1 MNTTPQPKRALSRIP
16 RVLAVCAAASIA
28 CAAGVATAT
37 SAVAA
42 TPATHV
48 ATKAVPAYGHGHG
61 GGEGGEHFQ
70 CGNGLLD
77 LLNFC
82 N

>member
-1 MNTTPQPKRALSRIP
+1 MNTTPHPKKAVSRIS
-16 RVLAVCAAASIA
+16 RAFAVSAAVGIA

-42 TPATHV
+42 THV
-48 ATKAVPAYGHGHG
+48 ATKATPAHG
-61 GGEGGEHFQ
+61 GGDDFQ
-70 CGNGLLD
+70 CGNGLLPI
-77 LLNFC
+77 LNFC

>member
-1 MNTTPQPKRALSRIP
+1 MNTAPHSKKTVSWIP
-16 RVLAVCAAASIA
+16 RVFAVTAAVGIA

-48 ATKAVPAYGHGHG
+48 AAKAGPAYGHGGGG
-61 GGEGGEHFQ
+61 GGEENQ
-70 CGNGLLD
+70 CGNGLLPI
-77 LLNFC
+77 LNFC

>member
-1 MNTTPQPKRALSRIP
+1 MNTTPQLKKAVSRIP
-16 RVLAVCAAASIA
+16 RVFAVSAAVGIA

-48 ATKAVPAYGHGHG
+48 ATKAAPAYGHGG
-61 GGEGGEHFQ
+61 GGGDGEHFQ

>member
-1 MNTTPQPKRALSRIP
+1 MNTAPHPKKTVSRIP
-16 RVLAVCAAASIA
+16 RALAVAAALGIA

-48 ATKAVPAYGHGHG
+48 ATKAVPAYGHGG
-61 GGEGGEHFQ
+61 GGGDGEHFQ

>member
-1 MNTTPQPKRALSRIP
+1 MSATLSI
-16 RVLAVCAAASIA
+16 VCAA
-28 CAAGVATAT
+28 GLATAT

-42 TPATHV
+42 TPATHA
-48 ATKAVPAYGHGHG
+48 ATKAVPAYGHG
-61 GGEGGEHFQ
+61 GGEGYGDVNK
-70 CGNGLLD
+70 CGNGILD

>member
-1 MNTTPQPKRALSRIP
+1 MNNTPHPKKFVSRIP
-16 RVLAVCAAASIA
+16 RVLAVGAAVGIVCAS
-28 CAAGVATAT
+28 GMATAT

-42 TPATHV
+42 TPT
-48 ATKAVPAYGHGHG
+48 TSKAAPVYGGD
-61 GGEGGEHFQ
+61 GGEHFQ
-70 CGNGLLD
+70 CGNGLLA

>member
-1 MNTTPQPKRALSRIP
+1 MNTTPHPKKVVSRIP
-16 RVLAVCAAASIA
+16 RVLAVSAAVGIA

-42 TPATHV
+42 TPATHAV
-48 ATKAVPAYGHGHG
+48 AKATPAYGG
-61 GGEGGEHFQ
+61 GGGGGDEFQ
-70 CGNGLLD
+70 CGNGLLPI
-77 LLNFC
+77 LNFC

>member
-1 MNTTPQPKRALSRIP
+1 MNTTPHPKKAVSRIP
-16 RVLAVCAAASIA
+16 RALAVCAAVGIA

-48 ATKAVPAYGHGHG
+48 AAKAVPAYG
-61 GGEGGEHFQ
+61 GEDGEHFQ
-70 CGNGLLD
+70 CGNGLLPI
-77 LLNFC
+77 LNFC

>member
-1 MNTTPQPKRALSRIP
+1 MNNTPHSKKSLSLISRAFVVSA
-16 RVLAVCAAASIA
+16 AVGIA

-42 TPATHV
+42 TPVTA
-48 ATKAVPAYGHGHG
+48 KAAPAQAGHG
-61 GGEGGEHFQ
+61 GGDEFQ
-70 CGNGLLD
+70 CGNGLLA

>member
-1 MNTTPQPKRALSRIP
+1 MNTSPRLKKAVSRMPRAF
-16 RVLAVCAAASIA
+16 AVSAAVGIA
-28 CAAGVATAT
+28 CAAGMATAT

-48 ATKAVPAYGHGHG
+48 TTKAAPAHGHG
-61 GGEGGEHFQ
+61 GGGGGDDMQ
-70 CGNGLLD
+70 CGNGLLPI
-77 LLNFC
+77 LNFC

>member
-1 MNTTPQPKRALSRIP
+1 MNTTPHLKKAVSRIP
-16 RVLAVCAAASIA
+16 RVFAVSAAVGIA

-48 ATKAVPAYGHGHG
+48 AVKAAPAYGHG

>member
-1 MNTTPQPKRALSRIP
+1 MITTPHTKKSVSRVSRAFVVS
-16 RVLAVCAAASIA
+16 AALGIA
-28 CAAGVATAT
+28 CAAGLATAT

-42 TPATHV
+42 TPVTHV
-48 ATKAVPAYGHGHG
+48 TTKAAAPALGHG
-61 GGEGGEHFQ
+61 GGDGDGEHFQ

>member
-1 MNTTPQPKRALSRIP
+1 MNTTPRSKKAVSRIS
-16 RVLAVCAAASIA
+16 RLFVVSAAVGIA

-42 TPATHV
+42 TPAAHAAP
-48 ATKAVPAYGHGHG
+48 ATPAYGGHG
-61 GGEGGEHFQ
+61 GGGDGDEFQ
-70 CGNGLLD
+70 CGNGLLPI
-77 LLNFC
+77 LNFC

>member
-1 MNTTPQPKRALSRIP
+1 MNTTPHPKKAVSRIP
-16 RVLAVCAAASIA
+16 RALAVSAAVGIA

-37 SAVAA
+37 SAAAA

-48 ATKAVPAYGHGHG
+48 ATKATPAYGG
-61 GGEGGEHFQ
+61 GGGDGEHFQ
-70 CGNGLLD
+70 CGNGLLPI
-77 LLNFC
+77 LNFC

>member
-1 MNTTPQPKRALSRIP
+1 MNTTPLSKKTVCRIP
-16 RVLAVCAAASIA
+16 RVFAVSAVVGIVCAA
-28 CAAGVATAT
+28 GMATAT

-48 ATKAVPAYGHGHG
+48 ATKAAPAKGHG
-61 GGEGGEHFQ
+61 GGDGDGEHFQ
-70 CGNGLLD
+70 CGNGLLPI
-77 LLNFC
+77 LIFC

>member
-1 MNTTPQPKRALSRIP
+1 MNTTPFSKKAVSRIP
-16 RVLAVCAAASIA
+16 RVFAVTVAVGIA

-42 TPATHV
+42 TPATHAATV
-48 ATKAVPAYGHGHG
+48 AAGRG
-61 GGEGGEHFQ
+61 GLGDGGDDMQ
-70 CGNGLLD
+70 CGNGLLPI
-77 LLNFC
+77 LIFC

>member
-1 MNTTPQPKRALSRIP
+1 MNTTPLSKKAVSRIP
-16 RVLAVCAAASIA
+16 RAFAVTVAVGIA

-42 TPATHV
+42 TPATHAV
-48 ATKAVPAYGHGHG
+48 TKAAPAGGHG
-61 GGEGGEHFQ
+61 GDGEEFQ
-70 CGNGLLD
+70 CGNGLLPI
-77 LLNFC
+77 LIFC

>member
-1 MNTTPQPKRALSRIP
+1 MFAVSAAL
-16 RVLAVCAAASIA
+16 SIA
-28 CAAGVATAT
+28 CAAGLATAT

-48 ATKAVPAYGHGHG
+48 AAKATPAYGHGG
-61 GGEGGEHFQ
+61 GGDGYGDVNK
-70 CGNGLLD
+70 CGNGILD